1 MAIHPAARSACR
13 VTKAPPDRPRQA
25 RPPGKHLQD
34 NGNRRFRNSI
44 YGGCMGKK
52 DKKENGNETF
62 ASENIW
68 LLEGTASRNLTKEE
82 GDKKT
87 AIWIKNSHIAYE
99 LELKKMQIELMKL
112 QNTMKARGDR
122 ILAIFE
128 GRDAAGKGGT
138 IKRII
143 AHLNPRNTRVV
154 ALSKPNETEMTQWY
168 FQRYVSH
175 LPAAGEFV
183 IFDRSWYNRAMVEPV
198 MGFCTDEQNKRF
210 LKDVPML
217 EELLVKDGITL
228 FKFYFSVSK
237 DVQKERFDARK
248 TDPLK
253 HYKLSPVDNLAQEYW
268 DMYSVRKFQ
277 MLTESNRTIAPW
289 TIIRSDN
296 KKKARINCM
305 KHILCSLDYQ
315 DKLPDEEL
323 TPDSGVVISGIDE
336 IRHMEEMLLQPEKL
350 RG

>member
-1 MAIHPAARSACR
+1 MA
-13 VTKAPPDRPRQA
+13 
-25 RPPGKHLQD
+25 
-34 NGNRRFRNSI
+34 
-44 YGGCMGKK
+44 
-52 DKKENGNETF
+52 KKEKKADKAEPVKGPDLAEVRL
-62 ASENIW
+62 I
-68 LLEGTASRNLTKEE
+68 EGTAMKNMNGKE
-82 GDKKT
+82 GDDKT
-87 AIWIKNSHIAYE
+87 AIWIKNDVLLYE
-99 LELKKMQIELMKL
+99 IELKKLQIELMKL
-112 QNTMKARGDR
+112 QIQMKATGQR

-154 ALSKPNETEMTQWY
+154 ALTKPNETEMTQWY

-175 LPAAGEFV
+175 LPSAGEFV

-210 LKDVPML
+210 LKDVSML
-217 EELLVKDGITL
+217 EEMLVKDGIRL

-237 DVQKERFDARK
+237 AVQKERFDSRK

-253 HYKLSPVDNLAQEYW
+253 QYKLSPVDNLAQDYW
-268 DMYSVRKFQ
+268 DQYSIRKFQ
-277 MLTESNRTIAPW
+277 MLTESNRTLSPW

-305 KHILCSLDYQ
+305 KHILSAMEYE
-315 DKLPDEEL
+315 DKLPEEEL
-323 TPDSGVVISGIDE
+323 QTDPEIVVTGIDE
-336 IRHMEEMLLQPEKL
+336 IRHMEEMLMQPDKL
-350 RG
+350 HG